1 MIKNKDNNSSFST
14 NNLSTDSDKQ
24 IKNITNLS
32 LEEVLNIDDII
43 EKMSNYKNQSI
54 FTNSKTFIIYYLL
67 FIIIIVLII

>member
-54 FTNSKTFIIYYLL
+54 FTK
-67 FIIIIVLII
+67 